1 MSSLVALVFRT
12 STLSEG
18 NLVSTSRLRRH
29 IGFTLVELLVVIGII
44 ALLISILL
52 PTLGAARES
61 ARAIKCAS
69 NLRSIGQMVATY
81 VAGNKGYLPAAVTW
95 PNSYVG
101 PDGYLWKRGGSGP
114 ASLQQ
119 LTSIGYNTWSGTIL
133 ERPYD
138 PGDPIFLTNS
148 SKFNVFVCPSS
159 PNNGVPA
166 ANTFAGNNDVYP
178 NESSTAV
185 ADASA
190 PRLSYMLNEALAPRG
205 RFGKVTGDTPVNSPY
220 HHVVAGRVKNSAA
233 TILATE
239 NWGLQPLMATGSQG
253 TSGAKVSNSRRP
265 VSGFSVSLS
274 NANGA
279 GSVADAEKFV
289 NATDPSKLKP
299 VTLQQLGGVVADPS
313 TNAAV
318 PTGIDTSLFFVG
330 RVHGGGRKIGTA
342 AGGGDTVGG
351 FDTRRTNFLFL
362 DGHVETKTLDATVF
376 PEFQWGEKFYSI
388 SR

>member
-1 MSSLVALVFRT
+1 MSAHPVRRLV
-12 STLSEG
+12 
-18 NLVSTSRLRRH
+18 
-29 IGFTLVELLVVIGII
+29 GFTLVELLVVIGII

-69 NLRSIGQMVATY
+69 NLRSIGQMVANY
-81 VAGNKGYLPAAVTW
+81 VAGNRGYLPAAVTW

-101 PDGYLWKRGGSGP
+101 PDGFLWKRGTAGP
-114 ASLQQ
+114 AALKD
-119 LTSIGYNTWSGTIL
+119 LTSIGYNTWSGTIF

-138 PGDPIFLTNS
+138 PGDSIFLSNN

-166 ANTFAGNNDVYP
+166 ANTFAGNNDLYP

-220 HHVVAGRVKNSAA
+220 HYVVAGRVSRSAA

-239 NWGLQPLMATGSQG
+239 NWGIQTLMSTSSQG
-253 TSGAKVSNSRRP
+253 TSGAKVSNARRP
-265 VSGFSVSLS
+265 ISGFSVSRS
-274 NANGA
+274 NTNGA
-279 GSVADAEKFV
+279 GSITDAEKFV
-289 NATDPSKLKP
+289 NATSPEKILP
-299 VTLQQLGGVVADPS
+299 VTLQQLSGVVADPS

-330 RVHGGGRKIGTA
+330 RVHGGARKLGTA
-342 AGGGDTVGG
+342 VGGTDAVPG
-351 FDTRRTNFLFL
+351 FDTRRSNFLYL

-376 PEFQWGEKFYSI
+376 PDFQWGEKFYSI